1 MPLNPIGRAA
11 RPLARRS
18 RGILKNPGWMLRAIM
33 AEQVRLQE
41 LSRKLCSGDAFLQAS
56 AFACLHR
63 TLPRVLV
70 SANTP
75 LGRTESGHTN
85 PREGLAAHPC
95 GFSGRR

>member
-1 MPLNPIGRAA
+1 
-11 RPLARRS
+11 
-18 RGILKNPGWMLRAIM
+18 M

-85 PREGLAAHPC
+85 PREGLAAIPVGSQVGGEAKGHLQAFTTNMGALASWGC
-95 GFSGRR
+95 